1 MTCDGYADPSNSEH
15 GRRRELATST
25 GSSNVGA
32 PASIGGPVQAYIS
45 KERRMAYS
53 LRLLRRNTTTASRDA
68 RQMLLDE
75 EVGRP
80 RGWVATESDQKGDMD
95 GRALSVLEVNV
106 GPLMQ
111 AW

>member
-1 MTCDGYADPSNSEH
+1 MAIVASPVAAEHDNS
-15 GRRRELATST
+15 
-25 GSSNVGA
+25 
-32 PASIGGPVQAYIS
+32 QQ
-45 KERRMAYS
+45 
-53 LRLLRRNTTTASRDA
+53 RDA

-75 EVGRP
+75 EVGKP
-80 RGWVATESDQKGDMD
+80 RGWVATESDERGDMD